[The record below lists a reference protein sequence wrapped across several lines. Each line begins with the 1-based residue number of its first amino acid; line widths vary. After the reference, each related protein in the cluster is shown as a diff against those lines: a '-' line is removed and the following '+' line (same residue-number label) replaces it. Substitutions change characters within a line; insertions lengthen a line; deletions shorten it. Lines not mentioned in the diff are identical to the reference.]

1 MMDFDIAV
9 FYWIEEHMQSPTLDY
24 WAIQLSLVKQYLL
37 PIALLLG
44 ALVLTSKKRGWRF
57 LLVAVLAVA
66 ISDSVC
72 HHLLKPWFAR
82 IRPCHVLDF
91 LNPIVQCT
99 QSYSFPSNMAAN
111 LFTLATVTACF
122 FRKLILPVFL
132 LAFIGAFTRVYLA
145 VHYPTDILGGA
156 VYGIMIG
163 VLSYRIFLFASASW
177 GLQPLAIKHA
187 GPSENPDNQIELAGG
202 RHPQPSQLED
212 PP

>member
-1 MMDFDIAV
+1 MGFDTAV
-9 FYWIEEHMQSPTLDY
+9 FYWIEEHMQSPTLDH
-24 WAIQLSLVKQYLL
+24 WAIRLMLIKAYLL
-37 PIALLLG
+37 PIVLLLG
-44 ALVLTSKKRGWRF
+44 ALILTGKERGWRF
-57 LLVAVLAVA
+57 LLVAVVAVA
-66 ISDSVC
+66 ISDLIC
-72 HHLLKPWFAR
+72 HHFLKPWFAR

-99 QSYSFPSNMAAN
+99 QSYSFPSSMAAN

-163 VLSYRIFLFASASW
+163 VLSYRLFLFASAPW
-177 GLQPLAIKHA
+177 GLQPLATKHA